1 MGKHSRSARAAGT
14 STTQTKRK
22 RHPAPAVEA
31 SSNSSATNIGIAQ
44 KVLRVLA
51 SFTQGPVRQTVEDI
65 ANTTGFPRSSTYR
78 YVSLL
83 KEAGFL
89 ADDGSGKLEVTSLS
103 VGLARASQQ
112 RNSLLAVARPL
123 MLRLTQGSRELTL
136 LAKRSGHFGVCIE
149 ICESMMPIRYTF
161 ELGTML
167 PLHEK
172 GALRRTLLAYTPEK
186 QQDQIVAQAMQND
199 PRYRPD
205 IPLIK
210 RELKTIRARGYA
222 ESEAEITPD
231 LWGVAVPIFCN
242 SVADTVLVMLAPGYR
257 VSRTERARLRSA
269 VLAAA
274 QEISDRITYRPI

>member
-1 MGKHSRSARAAGT
+1 MGKHSRSTRAAGT
-14 STTQTKRK
+14 SATETKRK
-22 RHPAPAVEA
+22 RHPAAAVEA
-31 SSNSSATNIGIAQ
+31 SPDSSATNIGSAQ

-51 SFTQGPVRQTVEDI
+51 SFTQGPVRQTVEEI
-65 ANTTGFPRSSTYR
+65 ASTTGFPRSSTYR

-186 QQDQIVAQAMQND
+186 QQDQIVAHAMQND
-199 PRYRPD
+199 PKYRPD

-210 RELKTIRARGYA
+210 RELKTIRAHGYA